1 MKYCHIGSAVNIIIC
16 EATMSFLP
24 VNFTVLSNL
33 QKLVIANFAYKHV
46 LLMLKIKS
54 SN

>member
-1 MKYCHIGSAVNIIIC
+1 
-16 EATMSFLP
+16 MSFPP

-33 QKLVIANFAYKHV
+33 QKLVMTNFAYKHV
-46 LLMLKIKS
+46 LLMLKMKS